1 MPAARPTSAKVMK
14 KTAVAV
20 TTFRN
25 GATPRKWLDT
35 TVRHSARIMRG
46 TRPVQNFD
54 QRKAFIDTGDV
65 RTTQKAPPSAETA
78 GKMKRTATAERT
90 NPAMARFTKA

>member
-1 MPAARPTSAKVMK
+1 MK

-25 GATPRKWLDT
+25 GVTPRKWLET
-35 TVRHSARIMRG
+35 MVRHSARIRTG

-54 QRKAFIDTGDV
+54 HRKAFMETGEV
-65 RTTQKAPPSAETA
+65 RTTQNAPPSAETA
-78 GKMKRTATAERT
+78 GKMNRTATAERT
-90 NPAMARFTKA
+90 NPAMARFTKAYRFFSTPLM